1 MKGQEIERRHTTA
14 QGTRRCPFPQQVCFQ
29 VQHLKVTHEKMLFLH
44 FIRIILFSLQ
54 TAPSQGSS
62 EMSQKLPRILASP
75 GDTVDISCSH
85 LDGSS
90 HWTVIWYKENEGK
103 SLHKIGQSSRYS
115 KLEGKYSSK
124 GHKLIIRNAQR
135 NDSGVYYCA
144 ASAGQNFRFT
154 SRTRLIISDPS
165 RPSLAIFTPSSLE
178 ESQHHNSLPL
188 LCVFDS
194 ADLDWDFISWN
205 ISGEPSQDR
214 NFVDITN
221 EEGDVSIWS
230 LKLIPPGP
238 ETERVSFTCSDPE
251 KKHTSFGTAPATP
264 APTYSENCFPT
275 LYFGVPCV
283 VLLLLTSPVILLF
296 RKRLDRGNAEKPAHQ
311 IPLGEIPETQYA
323 ELPCNK

>member
-1 MKGQEIERRHTTA
+1 
-14 QGTRRCPFPQQVCFQ
+14 
-29 VQHLKVTHEKMLFLH
+29 MLFLH

-90 HWTVIWYKENEGK
+90 YWTVIWCRENEGK
-103 SLHKIGQSSRYS
+103 SLHKIGQSSWYS

-178 ESQHHNSLPL
+178 ESQRHNSLPL
-188 LCVFDS
+188 LCVFDN
-194 ADLDWDFISWN
+194 ADSDWDFISWN
-205 ISGEPSQDR
+205 ISGEPSQDQ
-214 NFVDITN
+214 NFGDITN
-221 EEGDVSIWS
+221 EEGNVSIWS
-230 LKLIPPGP
+230 LKLIPPAA
-238 ETERVSFTCSDPE
+238 ETERVSYTCS
-251 KKHTSFGTAPATP
+251 APASP
-264 APTYSENCFPT
+264 VLTYPGNCIP
-275 LYFGVPCV
+275 LWYHRVPCL
-283 VLLLLTSPVILLF
+283 VLLLSIPPLVLF
-296 RKRLDRGNAEKPAHQ
+296 IRKHHDGGNPEQPANQVSNKEMPQETAAVSGDHRGQ
-311 IPLGEIPETQYA
+311 GQDS
-323 ELPCNK
+323 